1 MTKTCMMNYVGTNDN
16 NVHPLS
22 TSSVTRTTYF
32 IHIDS
37 VLSIF
42 TYTIG
47 KRLLERSRAHRH
59 KALFDP
65 TGLAPLLNLS
75 TDTE

>member
-1 MTKTCMMNYVGTNDN
+1 MMNYDGTNNN

-22 TSSVTRTTYF
+22 KSSVTHTVYIPYF
-32 IHIDS
+32 INIDS

-47 KRLLERSRAHRH
+47 KCLL
-59 KALFDP
+59 KKKKKK
-65 TGLAPLLNLS
+65 
-75 TDTE
+75 